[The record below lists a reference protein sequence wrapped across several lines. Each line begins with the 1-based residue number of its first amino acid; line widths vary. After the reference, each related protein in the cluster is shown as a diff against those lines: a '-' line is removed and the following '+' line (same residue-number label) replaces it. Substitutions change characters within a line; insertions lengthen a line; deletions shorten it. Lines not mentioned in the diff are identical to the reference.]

1 MKYKFLST
9 LFKEILKQKVVMYT
23 HIGEDFKNANLSHS
37 KKKKRKN
44 GAKGLNSFL
53 QIRPGSLD
61 S

>member
-1 MKYKFLST
+1 
-9 LFKEILKQKVVMYT
+9 MYT